1 MGMKRVKTCF
11 TEHMLLL
18 PTVAKQQEKRKSALN
33 YSAGYLKNKGKE
45 DSSSSHAPMPKAL
58 QRS

>member
-1 MGMKRVKTCF
+1 
-11 TEHMLLL
+11 MLLL
-18 PTVAKQQEKRKSALN
+18 STVVKQQEKRKSALN